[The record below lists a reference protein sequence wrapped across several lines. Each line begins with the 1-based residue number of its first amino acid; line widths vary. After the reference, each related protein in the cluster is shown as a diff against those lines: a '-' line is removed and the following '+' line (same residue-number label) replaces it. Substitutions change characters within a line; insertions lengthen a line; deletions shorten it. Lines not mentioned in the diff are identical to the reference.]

1 MNVLHAC
8 TVISYNYGTVYLFVL
23 YTKSTINM
31 VHRKDAAQ
39 CVDEP
44 SNLSHAI
51 AQYT

>member
-1 MNVLHAC
+1 MPIFEKNFLVDSIC
-8 TVISYNYGTVYLFVL
+8 SSFNLFVL

-31 VHRKDAAQ
+31 VPWKDAAQ